1 MTRLTN
7 RLVSI
12 IIPIFKQNL
21 KTDIDFFVIIANR
34 TSKIFLSS
42 WRKKFNWDTP
52 RTFYLINKLI
62 HFSVCFAKQQIA
74 KAIYWL

>member
-21 KTDIDFFVIIANR
+21 ETDIDFFVIIANK
-34 TSKIFLSS
+34 TSKIFL
-42 WRKKFNWDTP
+42 
-52 RTFYLINKLI
+52 YNKLI

-74 KAIYWL
+74 KAIY